1 MADIEWT
8 QMLADHLQGL
18 AQDRIQLIQDWA
30 TLNTS
35 RFPDDHAE
43 IRALQRAIQNGIIHL
58 NSGIEICRS
67 LCASCGLLCTKGK
80 RHDGGHDCG
89 TTHMC
94 VHNCDF
100 EHEEETALRC
110 NLRFALSDT

>member
-1 MADIEWT
+1 
-8 QMLADHLQGL
+8 MLGDHLQRL
-18 AQDRIQLIQDWA
+18 AQDRIQLVHDWV

-43 IRALQRAIQNGIIHL
+43 ILGLQRAIQNGIIDLH
-58 NSGIEICRS
+58 SGIEICRS
-67 LCASCGLLCTKGK
+67 LCASCGLLCTQGK
-80 RHDGGHDCG
+80 RHGGGHNCG

-100 EHEEETALRC
+100 EHEEETIICC
-110 NLRFALSDT
+110 NLRYVLSGT